1 MKLDLK
7 RDALLIIP
15 ESDADRAFIEDTL
28 GLDTDGAHMVLTR
41 VCDVAL
47 GYSKTDT
54 YVLKTTPPTNP

>member
-15 ESDADRAFIEDTL
+15 ECDADRAYIEDTL
-28 GLDTDGAHMVLTR
+28 GFKVDGTKITLAR

-54 YVLKTTPPTNP
+54 YVLKTLPPTP

>member
-15 ESDADRAFIEDTL
+15 ESDADRAYIEDTL
-28 GLDTDGAHMVLTR
+28 GLDANGAHAVLTR

-47 GYSKTDT
+47 GYAKADL
-54 YVLKTTPPTNP
+54 YVLKTTSPTNP